1 MSIVS
6 KIVGKVIEDRLED
19 LSKVFEDLKNKATDV
34 KSYILVDLS
43 NRLDSIRTEED
54 DDRAADVANEID
66 AEITRVREAIED
78 MRTVAQKAIS
88 ESETVNRMIDE
99 LEKYQDDLEDRLV
112 KRMEERKQSRDRA
125 RRE

>member
-112 KRMEERKQSRDRA
+112 KRMEERKQGRDRA